1 MKKKLSTVMMKI
13 VNKFSKKMWKKTSEK
28 EDYKEDIRTAK
39 EKSEEYKANQ
49 MKVHN
54 SILEK
59 LKKEE
64 EDINLDP

>member
-1 MKKKLSTVMMKI
+1 V
-13 VNKFSKKMWKKTSEK
+13 KKTSEK
-28 EDYKEDIRTAK
+28 EDVDDYKEDIRTAK

-64 EDINLDP
+64 EDINIDP

>member
-1 MKKKLSTVMMKI
+1 MMKI